1 MPVNIL
7 LLTPAC
13 PHVTIKAQSNRNA
26 NFANLIM
33 ATRGGSVVANGRS
46 LLARMSSIRF
56 RLIVVPLLLLS
67 LAIGVLG
74 IVTFGFVRT
83 AMLKGMQGL
92 GLDLAAQAVNRLV
105 DNAAAL
111 NEVES
116 ALAHILLGIGR
127 MAAANRDS
135 ISNDYL
141 ERLAET
147 LSADV
152 IYWYNRNL
160 EIVASATGEHLGP
173 IDAGDYCI
181 GG

>member
-1 MPVNIL
+1 
-7 LLTPAC
+7 
-13 PHVTIKAQSNRNA
+13 
-26 NFANLIM
+26 
-33 ATRGGSVVANGRS
+33 
-46 LLARMSSIRF
+46 
-56 RLIVVPLLLLS
+56 
-67 LAIGVLG
+67 
-74 IVTFGFVRT
+74 
-83 AMLKGMQGL
+83 MLKGMQGL

-160 EIVASATGEHLGP
+160 ENVASATGEHLGP